1 MLFCPQPPHKTKE
14 CWPKSHYFRLNLVLK
29 GENRHQSKMWQ
40 SNWDLFCIEELV
52 LDAPQLF
59 QCAISSQLM
68 MDPVQTPEALNVT
81 ALQRWCTCAVSIPW
95 APWGYWRPLILQSSF
110 SGSGLRDGADCAGR
124 SFEGFWWLVSSLW
137 TLVDHM
143 IFIKAWQDVEF
154 SSWRFSGSAAQSVVM
169 PNGNFEENRQ
179 KVPKLQLCNF
189 PGYLLQQSTA
199 S

>member
-1 MLFCPQPPHKTKE
+1 MRDRFTADDGSSTNARG
-14 CWPKSHYFRLNLVLK
+14 PKCHSVDAHVQFRSLGLLEGTEDHSYCRV
-29 GENRHQSKMWQ
+29 RS
-40 SNWDLFCIEELV
+40 
-52 LDAPQLF
+52 
-59 QCAISSQLM
+59 
-68 MDPVQTPEALNVT
+68 VT
-81 ALQRWCTCAVSIPW
+81 
-95 APWGYWRPLILQSSF
+95 
-110 SGSGLRDGADCAGR
+110 GSGLRDGADCAGR

-169 PNGNFEENRQ
+169 PNGNFEENIQ

-189 PGYLLQQSTA
+189 PGHLLQQSTA